1 MPLRDGLPSP
11 VIRTSSC
18 RDTESDMRRWKKAQV
33 THLFLQI
40 GTHVKWRNNRSVDCR
55 NFHKIQVPLYY
66 IFTCKPQAILCCY
79 CIVSYFPPD
88 FREVHPLGQLS
99 PYGDS
104 PFLCLGGLCT
114 HLCVFQGNYSLGS
127 HVEFLYNLSG
137 SFYPFLAMTRAN
149 CFFSSVCKPKC
160 AFVIQF
166 WQRTR
171 CLICFSLWVPVGIKL
186 YFFFPLLVHLVFVLL
201 FGSRLLSP
209 LSPDG

>member
-1 MPLRDGLPSP
+1 MQTQFIHNAFEGWTAITCYKD
-11 VIRTSSC
+11 
-18 RDTESDMRRWKKAQV
+18 Q
-33 THLFLQI
+33 FLQRYGERYEKMKK
-40 GTHVKWRNNRSVDCR
+40 GTGNSFISTDWYPCQWRNNRSVDCR

-88 FREVHPLGQLS
+88 FREVHLLGQLS

-186 YFFFPLLVHLVFVLL
+186 YFFFPFLYI
-201 FGSRLLSP
+201 
-209 LSPDG
+209 